1 MAQNGPIVFV
11 VDDDASVRESLRALL
26 HSVGWR
32 VEMFVSAEEFLA
44 RPPLLVPSCLV
55 LDVSLPRLNGLDL
68 QRNLADRSHLPIIF
82 LTGHGDVPMSVR
94 AMRAGAVEFF
104 TKPFEPEVLLGA
116 IGDAIERSRVLC
128 EEKAEVESLRS
139 RHASLSARER
149 EVMALVVSG
158 LLNKQVAADLGI
170 SEATVKE
177 HRGSVM
183 RKMKAESLA
192 DLVTM
197 ATKLDSG
204 RPNRH

>member
-1 MAQNGPIVFV
+1 
-11 VDDDASVRESLRALL
+11 
-26 HSVGWR
+26 
-32 VEMFVSAEEFLA
+32 
-44 RPPLLVPSCLV
+44 V

-68 QRNLADRSHLPIIF
+68 QRHLADRSHLPIIF

-104 TKPFEPEVLLGA
+104 TKPFEPDVLLGA
-116 IGDAIERSRVLC
+116 IGAAIEHSRALC
-128 EEKAEVESLRS
+128 AERAELESLRA

-170 SEATVKE
+170 TEATVKE

-192 DLVTM
+192 DLVIM
-197 ATKLDSG
+197 ATKLDTAG
-204 RPNRH
+204 ATRP